1 MYKGQIKDFPKEVV
15 EKMLEYQVAQGNPKD
30 VSVFE
35 ENKVDYLKGFDWDY
49 TKEGGTF
56 WDNVIVNHDF
66 ELFFEK
72 YPKNE
77 TKLYG
82 RNIHDQWFEVGQTVY
97 SHLFPEGEGVVIKIE
112 NVLTSSF
119 PLAIQVKESTIS
131 MFFTTD
137 GRQAINGG
145 IVVSQTP
152 LEPIK
157 NKVLEKCPFEKGEW
171 VAVRDREDQDW
182 AIKQFNAIYNNENFK
197 YQTLSGARWKY
208 CKKLSE
214 FNI

>member
-1 MYKGQIKDFPKEVV
+1 MYKGQIKNFPKEVV

-35 ENKVDYLKGFDWDY
+35 DDETSDVNQKGFSWDETGEPSFWNKVIMK
-49 TKEGGTF
+49 K
-56 WDNVIVNHDF
+56 DF

-77 TKLYG
+77 TKLP
-82 RNIHDQWFEVGQTVY
+82 DQWFEVGQTVY
-97 SHLFPEGEGVVIKIE
+97 SHLFPEGKGVVIKIE

-119 PLAIQVKESTIS
+119 PIAIQVEKSVIP
-131 MFFTTD
+131 MFFTMD

-145 IVVSQTP
+145 IVISQTP

-171 VAVRDREDQDW
+171 VAVRDNEKNNWEIRQFGKVCTDED
-182 AIKQFNAIYNNENFK
+182 FK
-197 YQTLSGARWKY
+197 YQSIGGAYWKY